1 MSHPKPPYE
10 LNEMQQY
17 LAEGSRKVG
26 IGIVVVAVVGC
37 KACWFACW
45 PRDDKVVSNIARAF
59 ISILALTELDMM
71 PAEVL
76 PDLWPP
82 GQTQNRVDY
91 FWFMERFYCDD
102 GTPELVDLTPGD
114 ARYFGLPS
122 CPVPFVATG
131 MILAAIDSVGTV
143 ITVGRADAP
152 TVFEL
157 CFQVVGWGVCGVLP
171 RLRRALKAGL
181 LRAILLCRAASV
193 DVQEVRRLLT
203 RELPCC
209 SIHYHVLHQ
218 MLISLREVDDLATP
232 PAFTS
237 SPVFEEWTNLV
248 DLASSGELSWIM
260 LIPKIIHCIGH
271 ATMWR

>member
-1 MSHPKPPYE
+1 VDAFDE
-10 LNEMQQY
+10 LVEGAGGTLNH
-17 LAEGSRKVG
+17 LAALVADH
-26 IGIVVVAVVGC
+26 IG
-37 KACWFACW
+37 
-45 PRDDKVVSNIARAF
+45 VVSAE
-59 ISILALTELDMM
+59 TEDGLQLLHCVLDF
-71 PAEVL
+71 L
-76 PDLWPP
+76 
-82 GQTQNRVDY
+82 Q
-91 FWFMERFYCDD
+91 
-102 GTPELVDLTPGD
+102 D
-114 ARYFGLPS
+114 ARYFGLLS

-131 MILAAIDSVGTV
+131 MILAAIDAVGTV

-157 CFQVVGWGVCGVLP
+157 CLQVVGWGVCGVLP
-171 RLRRALKAGL
+171 RLRRAFKAGL

-203 RELPCC
+203 RELPGC

-218 MLISLREVDDLATP
+218 MLISLREVDDLATS

-271 ATMWR
+271 ATTWR